1 MQLELQNLWWPVITV
16 LILGLLLRPSLSAS
30 QDLNDLPAVSRQSE
44 YPSQTSSTINILKSG
59 NVDYPSI
66 ADMFLIELIKKMA
79 RHDIGLNLSF
89 GGLFPQGTS
98 LSQINEKPIAN
109 GSKSL

>member
-1 MQLELQNLWWPVITV
+1 
-16 LILGLLLRPSLSAS
+16 
-30 QDLNDLPAVSRQSE
+30 
-44 YPSQTSSTINILKSG
+44 
-59 NVDYPSI
+59 
-66 ADMFLIELIKKMA
+66 MA